1 MAVDLTGQPF
11 FPRPERAGRV
21 VCGLL
26 GLSAHTCHPFLRD
39 GSPGPAAGGRRR
51 AHPHPVRRPR
61 EAGPGAGT
69 AALRFR
75 FRFLGRGGA
84 ARGGA
89 ARGRPGRLGPG
100 PGPGPKVGP
109 GPGPGVMPLLSP
121 AMALSTQALRVLCA
135 SGGSLELSELRQQLP
150 GRPRAELL
158 EPVLRDT
165 ERFTLLRRPA
175 EEAADTEEEV
185 VVVVATSALRLC
197 PEHGAGCQGRCGRL
211 HLCKYHLKGLCR
223 NQQARKECKFV
234 HDFYTDHN
242 HHVLKRYG
250 FENFSSNELRQLLL
264 QNDPSLL
271 PEVCLHY
278 NKGDGP
284 YGSCTFKETCT
295 KLHACQYFLRG
306 QCRFG
311 SSCKRSHDLLK
322 SESYKKL
329 KRQGISPDIIQK
341 LPSIY
346 RNMYAIQNNNGS
358 VYDIEDNKSSP
369 CKERKHSSSQESSST
384 NNDESEQI
392 CLYHLYKSCGFK
404 DKCTRTHFHLP
415 YRWQVFEGNTW
426 KDFKN
431 MEEIEKEYCDP
442 KNIRSSNVVTESGYG
457 LSCISFLN
465 MYCGFGKVRRLSTAS
480 SVTRPPHFILTTEW
494 IWYWKDEYGVWKEYG
509 KKDDDHAAATV
520 NSDDLEKA
528 YIAKSTPKLHF
539 KAGKHEYELNF
550 GAMIQKNLRYTT
562 EREVCRRPKFVSQT
576 DVEKARARGC
586 KRTEEFK
593 GIPAHWDKSALP
605 DLGFKLIDLDSSSDE
620 YKKVKADFQR
630 TMPKTVIKRIRRVQN
645 PSLWELYQWQKE
657 KMQKSNGGK
666 TDERFLFHGT
676 SKKHIDAICQQNFDW
691 RICGLH
697 GTVYG
702 KGSYFARDASY
713 SDNYCREDSSP
724 KTMFLA
730 RVLVG
735 EFTLGNSSYV
745 IPPLK
750 DGQNFYDSCV
760 NNFSNPSIFVIF
772 EKQQIYPEYLIE
784 YVDQISAR
792 LW

>member
-1 MAVDLTGQPF
+1 
-11 FPRPERAGRV
+11 
-21 VCGLL
+21 
-26 GLSAHTCHPFLRD
+26 
-39 GSPGPAAGGRRR
+39 
-51 AHPHPVRRPR
+51 
-61 EAGPGAGT
+61 
-69 AALRFR
+69 
-75 FRFLGRGGA
+75 
-84 ARGGA
+84 
-89 ARGRPGRLGPG
+89 
-100 PGPGPKVGP
+100 
-109 GPGPGVMPLLSP
+109 MPLLSP
-121 AMALSTQALRVLCA
+121 AMALSAQALRVLCA

-175 EEAADTEEEV
+175 EEAADTEEEEEV

-242 HHVLKRYG
+242 HRVLKRYG

-358 VYDIEDNKSSP
+358 VYDMEDNKSSP

-415 YRWQVFEGNTW
+415 YRWQVFDGNTW

-442 KNIRSSNVVTESGYG
+442 KNIRSSNVATESGYG

-576 DVEKARARGC
+576 EVEKARARGC

-745 IPPLK
+745 LPPLK